1 MSVPARASPDRRLSR
16 RSLLSLGGRC
26 GATVLLSRAGPAH
39 AGFEPA
45 TSARPSVGPDS
56 EIQRTNEAVA
66 KAKDLPQLDAK
77 LSAETRNGV
86 QVFKSRP
93 DLAPPGVDID
103 VRPART
109 ALPGLVLTNC
119 AAGPGQQGALII
131 DGSGQLIWFF
141 PASAAHNLQMQSYRG
156 EAVLTWFEG
165 LLADGH
171 GLGHYELYD
180 TAYREVAQVHAVGG
194 YQGDLHEFLL
204 TGRGSAL
211 CTCYGQATGDL
222 SHLGGASAGSYYYG
236 VVEEVDV
243 ATGKLLFEWRSDEHV
258 AFDESYVQ
266 PTRGPGAPWDYF
278 HINSIDVD
286 PADNNLI
293 VSGRNTWAAYKIDR
307 RSGAVLWRIGGK
319 RGDFSMGPGAHF
331 AFQHDVRRHPDGT
344 LTVFDDEGGP
354 PEEARQSRGLVLALD
369 EQSRTV
375 ELIKQYHHSPPLL
388 TQVLGSVQDLG
399 DGHRFVGWG
408 QSSYF
413 TEYDASGRVV
423 FDGRLVDGTSSYRA
437 FKQEWEG
444 QPAEAPAIAV
454 AAGKRTASVYASWN
468 GATGLNRWS
477 VLGGPQPGRLHPM
490 GVARCAGFETVITVP
505 ARPLHCGRGA

>member
-1 MSVPARASPDRRLSR
+1 
-16 RSLLSLGGRC
+16 
-26 GATVLLSRAGPAH
+26 
-39 AGFEPA
+39 
-45 TSARPSVGPDS
+45 
-56 EIQRTNEAVA
+56 
-66 KAKDLPQLDAK
+66 
-77 LSAETRNGV
+77 
-86 QVFKSRP
+86 
-93 DLAPPGVDID
+93 
-103 VRPART
+103 
-109 ALPGLVLTNC
+109 
-119 AAGPGQQGALII
+119 
-131 DGSGQLIWFF
+131 
-141 PASAAHNLQMQSYRG
+141 
-156 EAVLTWFEG
+156 
-165 LLADGH
+165 
-171 GLGHYELYD
+171 
-180 TAYREVAQVHAVGG
+180 
-194 YQGDLHEFLL
+194 
-204 TGRGSAL
+204 
-211 CTCYGQATGDL
+211 
-222 SHLGGASAGSYYYG
+222 
-236 VVEEVDV
+236 
-243 ATGKLLFEWRSDEHV
+243 
-258 AFDESYVQ
+258 
-266 PTRGPGAPWDYF
+266 
-278 HINSIDVD
+278 
-286 PADNNLI
+286 
-293 VSGRNTWAAYKIDR
+293 
-307 RSGAVLWRIGGK
+307 
-319 RGDFSMGPGAHF
+319 MGPGAHF

-505 ARPLHCGRGA
+505 GPPPYIAVAALDRAGAVLGRSRARAVISTSLG